1 MAETLTENLRLSKR
15 DTGDL
20 NWGAG
25 ANANLE
31 LLDKHGQLK
40 LLRPPR
46 TLLATLGSGSV
57 GANLTGSTT
66 YFYKVTAINAAGE
79 TTENQIPA
87 ILESQVTQPVTSVPV
102 ILQWE
107 TVKGATGYRVYKAAS
122 TGTEKFLAEVTGE
135 SSSTYT
141 DNGNTAVN
149 SGISVPTVNTARMS
163 VAKII
168 AGSGITVSPPDGTGD
183 VTIQAAGS
191 GVASLKKTGDPGAAL
206 TGNVTLEQGTGLLL
220 TQDNPNNKI
229 TLANAGV
236 TGVRKLG
243 EASPLAGDVKLEQGT
258 GITLTQ
264 DGPNNKITIAAAA
277 GGGASGYA
285 TVVVAAP
292 SGNATTDTSNIN
304 TALTTAATNGGTV
317 QLREGTY
324 QINATLNIPTKVTL
338 RGMGRSATILKG
350 QAALDSGS
358 NSLIISMAGNT
369 GLQDLTV
376 DMALVT
382 GSFDRTDLRAIASNF
397 QVIDC
402 NFDSLKSQ
410 GFGVAHPT
418 DLLPFISNWIFRGCN
433 WSNWTDTAIRCGNPN
448 ADVRIEQCR
457 FTGNSSDDIF
467 MPSGNGSQRWVI
479 TNCVGDNVRMVVNGI
494 MPPKSAMSNCSWS
507 LSGFQHAVTL
517 GADCSLVNCIIV
529 NPSSNAILTVVILD
543 TSATGCVVSGNRLI
557 SGSAGRGIWAFG
569 SNHTIAGNRITA
581 SIGMV
586 IDGGNNCITGNRAEA
601 GAITLSSGVSG
612 NVVVGN
618 KATITDNSGQT
629 NTIASNG

>member
-1 MAETLTENLRLSKR
+1 MAETLTDNLKLSKR

-20 NWGAG
+20 NWGTG
-25 ANANLE
+25 SNSNLD
-31 LLDKHGQLK
+31 LLDKHAQLK

-46 TLLATLGSGSV
+46 TLLATLGAGAV
-57 GANLTGSTT
+57 GANLVASTN

-79 TTENQIPA
+79 TTENQIP
-87 ILESQVTQPVTSVPV
+87 LVVETQVTEPASPVPV

-107 TVKGATGYRVYKAAS
+107 TVTGATGYRVYKSTS
-122 TGTEKFLAEVTGE
+122 TGTEKFLVELTGQAT
-135 SSSTYT
+135 STYT
-141 DNGNTAVN
+141 DSGNTAVN
-149 SGISVPTVNTARMS
+149 AGISVPITNTARLS
-163 VAKII
+163 VSKII
-168 AGSGITVSPPDGTGD
+168 AGSGITVTPTDGTGD
-183 VTIQAAGS
+183 VTIQAAGG
-191 GVASLKKTGDPGAAL
+191 GVASLKKTGDPGVAL

-229 TLANAGV
+229 ILANAGV
-236 TGVRKLG
+236 TGLRQQGQGSALV
-243 EASPLAGDVKLEQGT
+243 GDVKLDAGT

-264 DGPNNKITIAAAA
+264 DAPNNKIVIAAAA
-277 GGGASGYA
+277 GGGGGYS
-285 TVVVAAP
+285 TVVVAVP
-292 SGNATTDTSNIN
+292 SGSAATDTTNIN

-338 RGMGRSATILKG
+338 RGMGRAATILKG

-358 NSLIISMAGNT
+358 NSLILSMAGNT

-376 DMALVT
+376 DMVLVT
-382 GSFDRTDLRAIASNF
+382 GSFDRTDLRATASNF

-448 ADVRIEQCR
+448 SDVRIEQCR

-467 MPSGNGSQRWVI
+467 MPSGNGSQRWVV
-479 TNCVGDNVRMVVNGI
+479 TNCVGDNVRMVINGI
-494 MPPKSAMSNCSWS
+494 MPPKSAMSNCSWN

-543 TSATGCVVSGNRLI
+543 TSATGCVVSGNRFI

-586 IDGGNNCITGNRAEA
+586 IDGSNNCITGNRAEA

-618 KATITDNSGQT
+618 KSTITDNSGQT

>member
-31 LLDKHGQLK
+31 LLDKHNQLK

-46 TLLATLGSGSV
+46 TLMSTLGSGSV

-79 TTENQIPA
+79 TTENLIPIVVEA
-87 ILESQVTQPVTSVPV
+87 QVTQPVTPVPV

-107 TVKGATGYRVYKAAS
+107 TVKGATGYRIYKSTS

-135 SSSTYT
+135 SAAIYT
-141 DNGNTAVN
+141 DDGNTAVN
-149 SGISVPTVNTARMS
+149 SGISVPATNTARMS

-206 TGNVTLEQGTGLLL
+206 TGNVTLEQGAGLQL

-229 TLANAGV
+229 IFANAGV

-243 EASPLAGDVKLEQGT
+243 EASPLTGDVKLEQGT

-277 GGGASGYA
+277 GGGGSGYA

-292 SGNATTDTSNIN
+292 SGNATTDTGNIS
-304 TALTTAATNGGTV
+304 TAMTTAVTNGGTV

-324 QINATLNIPTKVTL
+324 QINANLSIPAKVTL
-338 RGMGRSATILKG
+338 RGMGRGATILKG
-350 QAALDSGS
+350 QTALDSA
-358 NSLIISMAGNT
+358 NAPIITMAGANCA
-369 GLQDLTV
+369 LKDLTV
-376 DMALVT
+376 DMSLLTGNPSRADISIATSDFEIADCFFDAFKSEGLV
-382 GSFDRTDLRAIASNF
+382 
-397 QVIDC
+397 
-402 NFDSLKSQ
+402 
-410 GFGVAHPT
+410 FGVVSRG
-418 DLLPFISNWIFRGCN
+418 FIHGCGFR
-433 WSNWTDTAIRCGNPN
+433 NWTDATMRADSSVTDIRIDNCGFFTTTFGDAFLLGNTCERWVFTN
-448 ADVRIEQCR
+448 CTGDGVRIV
-457 FTGNSSDDIF
+457 FNSA
-467 MPSGNGSQRWVI
+467 
-479 TNCVGDNVRMVVNGI
+479 
-494 MPPKSAMSNCSWS
+494 MPPKSSMTNCVWNLGGFQSGLTMGPDCV
-507 LSGFQHAVTL
+507 LSGCV
-517 GADCSLVNCIIV
+517 IV
-529 NPSSNAILTVVILD
+529 NPSNNANVAVVVFNPGNDNGVI
-543 TSATGCVVSGNRLI
+543 AGCRLI
-557 SGSAGRGIWAFG
+557 SGSLGRGIWAFG
-569 SNHTIAGNRITA
+569 GNHVFSGNRITA
-581 SIGMV
+581 TTGITLEGS
-586 IDGGNNCITGNRAEA
+586 NNAVSGNRIET
-601 GAITLSSGVSG
+601 GAIVLQPGVSG

-618 KATITDNSGQT
+618 KATISDNSGQA